1 MNTLREAVQDY
12 LAVRRDLGFKL
23 REAGKGLFVVCRD
36 EWASRLMLN
45 RTRDSFLTSS
55 RAHGSPCSG

>member
-23 REAGKGLFVVCRD
+23 REVARGC
-36 EWASRLMLN
+36 
-45 RTRDSFLTSS
+45 
-55 RAHGSPCSG
+55 